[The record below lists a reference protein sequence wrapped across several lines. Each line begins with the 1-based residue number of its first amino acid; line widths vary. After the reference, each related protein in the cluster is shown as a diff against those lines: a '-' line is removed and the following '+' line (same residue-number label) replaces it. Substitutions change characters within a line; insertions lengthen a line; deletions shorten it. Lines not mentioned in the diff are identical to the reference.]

1 MPTEALNPFKIKDLL
16 PQADNYL
23 LEELIYNTPL
33 TEAELETEISKLKQE
48 LNLEEA
54 GNLVINIL
62 LGRQSR
68 IAAKRKADV
77 LKAQRILQNLALQAA
92 LDKDYFNLL
101 LQAYGQVSSKV
112 LIQDLEGVKTIDGLL
127 EKLGEPRVVLKV
139 KAEDNLKFLNTL
151 YQDKKI
157 TLNTFRRLYKIY
169 AFEGAP
175 ELKKDFNAL
184 VKEIETI
191 NPNFKD
197 KEELAAKV
205 FLAEVAKEELAPL
218 LNLYKSFPHPLTV
231 EDLETIYFKY
241 NTLPEAEV
249 QKIFKAILARL
260 PYREEPYENLAL
272 AVKILKEGRPEIFE
286 SSKEQ
291 AQIKQEKL
299 AYMQELAK
307 IPFFVGYQD
316 ELTLKFFGKKTLVEL
331 GLDFKTL
338 LNNLPYEKSYKENTD
353 IGLKIMLGKIPYKA
367 GYAQA
372 LYRKENKAKLGE
384 DPLRIEALQNYTGP
398 QSKEQVLEFFRLKLK
413 PYTFYKK
420 DDVAYCAALAYLID
434 ELNGKNPPQATTVAL
449 ELFELGLTEKEVDEI
464 VLKFLQKV
472 SFDSEALLTAY
483 KRFYEINH
491 DREDAAA
498 RILNML
504 D

>member
-1 MPTEALNPFKIKDLL
+1 MPTETLNPFKIKDLL

-23 LEELIYNTPL
+23 LEELLYSTPL
-33 TEAELETEISKLKQE
+33 TEEELKAEISKIKQE

-54 GNLVINIL
+54 GNLIINIL
-62 LGRQSR
+62 LCRQSK

-77 LKAQRILQNLALQAA
+77 IKAQRILQRIAAEVA

-112 LIQDLEGVKTIDGLL
+112 LIQDLNGPKTVDNLL

-139 KAEDNLKFLNTL
+139 KAEENLKFLNNL
-151 YQDKKI
+151 YKDKKI

-175 ELKKDFNAL
+175 ELKKAFNAL
-184 VKEIETI
+184 LKEIENI
-191 NPNFKD
+191 CPAFKD
-197 KEELAAKV
+197 KEELASKV
-205 FLAEVAKEELAPL
+205 FLAEIAKEELAPL
-218 LNLYKSFPHPLTV
+218 LNLYKNFPHPLTL
-231 EDLETIYFKY
+231 EDLEIIYFKY
-241 NTLPEAEV
+241 RELPEAEI
-249 QKIFKAILARL
+249 QKIFKAILTRL
-260 PYREEPYENLAL
+260 PYKEEPYENLAL
-272 AVKILKEGRPEIFE
+272 AVKIFKEGRPETFDK
-286 SSKEQ
+286 SKEQ

-307 IPFFVGYQD
+307 VPFFLGYQD
-316 ELTLKFFGKKTLVEL
+316 ELTLKFFGKKTLIEL
-331 GLDFKTL
+331 GLDFKAL
-338 LNNLPYEKSYKENTD
+338 LNNLPYAESYKENAD
-353 IGLKIMLGKIPYKA
+353 IGLKIMLGKIPFKA

-420 DDVAYCAALAYLID
+420 DGAAYCAALAYLID
-434 ELNGKNPPQATTVAL
+434 ELNGKNPPKAATVAL
-449 ELFELGLTEKEVDEI
+449 ELFEQGLAENQVDEI
-464 VLKFLQKV
+464 VSKFLEKV
-472 SFDSEALLTAY
+472 SFDEEALLTAY

-491 DREDAAA
+491 DKEDAAA

>member
-1 MPTEALNPFKIKDLL
+1 MPTETLNPFKIKDLL

-23 LEELIYNTPL
+23 LEELVYNTPL

-54 GNLVINIL
+54 GNLVVNIL
-62 LGRQSR
+62 LGRQSK
-68 IAAKRKADV
+68 IAAKRKAEV
-77 LKAQRILQNLALQAA
+77 LKAQRILQNLAVQVA
-92 LDKDYFNLL
+92 LDKEYFNLL

-139 KAEDNLKFLNTL
+139 KAEDNLKFLNAL

-184 VKEIETI
+184 VKEIEI
-191 NPNFKD
+191 LNPNFKD

-218 LNLYKSFPHPLTV
+218 LNLYKSFPHHLTV

-249 QKIFKAILARL
+249 QKIFKAILTRL
-260 PYREEPYENLAL
+260 PYKEEPYENLAL

-338 LNNLPYEKSYKENTD
+338 LNNLPYEKNYKENTD

-420 DDVAYCAALAYLID
+420 DDVTYCAALAYLID

-449 ELFELGLTEKEVDEI
+449 KLFELGLTEKEVDEI
-464 VLKFLQKV
+464 VSKFLQKV
-472 SFDSEALLTAY
+472 SFDEEALLTAY
-483 KRFYEINH
+483 KRFYDINK
-491 DREDAAA
+491 DKEDAVA